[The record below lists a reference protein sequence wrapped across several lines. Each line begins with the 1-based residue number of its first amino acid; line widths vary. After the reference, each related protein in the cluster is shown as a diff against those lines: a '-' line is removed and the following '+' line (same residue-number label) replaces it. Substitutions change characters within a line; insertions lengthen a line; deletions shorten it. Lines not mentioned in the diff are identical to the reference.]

1 VGGRSRGPEGPPPAA
16 PGTALNRPVRL
27 SALAARD
34 LQEARDWFDSR
45 EPGLGDTFLER
56 VNDTIRRIS
65 ENPLQY
71 QVAVLDLRRAPV
83 RRHRFSVW
91 YRVLPDESIVVA
103 ALSDRRDVSLAR
115 RRAIRKVEPL

>member
-1 VGGRSRGPEGPPPAA
+1 
-16 PGTALNRPVRL
+16 LNRPVRL

-71 QVAVLDLRRAPV
+71 QVAVLDL
-83 RRHRFSVW
+83 
-91 YRVLPDESIVVA
+91 A
-103 ALSDRRDVSLAR
+103 ARSRPSTSPFDLVQSLAGRVHCR
-115 RRAIRKVEPL
+115 RGAERSERHQIGAWARDSEGGTVMTSR

>member
-1 VGGRSRGPEGPPPAA
+1 
-16 PGTALNRPVRL
+16 LNRPVRL

-65 ENPLQY
+65 ENPFQY

-83 RRHRFSVW
+83 RRHRFSIW

-103 ALSDRRDVSLAR
+103 ALSDRRDISLAR
-115 RRAIRKVEPL
+115 RRGIRKVEPL